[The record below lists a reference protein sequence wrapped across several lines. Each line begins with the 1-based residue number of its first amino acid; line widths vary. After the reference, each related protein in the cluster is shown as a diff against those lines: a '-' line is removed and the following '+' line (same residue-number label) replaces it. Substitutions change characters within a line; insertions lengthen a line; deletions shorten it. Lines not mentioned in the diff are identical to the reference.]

1 MSGVL
6 PLVREGKSLEFA
18 VIAVFVVALVAI
30 VFDWIDRTK
39 IALVGAAV
47 MVLIGAI
54 GEDEA
59 ISAID
64 WGTLGLLA
72 GMMLVVALTQP
83 TGIFGWIGLHAIK
96 LSRGKPARLLIIIAL
111 LTGTLSAFL
120 DNLTAILLVL
130 PIAFTVSRILG
141 ISPLP
146 LIITE
151 ILASNVGGTAT
162 LIGDPPNIMIGGYV
176 QELSFNDF
184 LINLGPAAIIALIVV
199 TAFLLL
205 FFRRSLRVDPEL
217 AHPEKIAELD
227 PGSELH
233 GTRRQR
239 TIIVGILLL
248 TIVAFFFHNLLHLA
262 PPVVA
267 LSGATLMLLATDM
280 DVEHAL
286 ERIEWPTIFFFVGL
300 FVMVGALEQ
309 QGVIEHIAEG
319 LASISGDSEIT
330 TALVIMWG
338 SAAGSA
344 VVDNIPFTAAM
355 LPVVDILQGPELHPP
370 YWWALAFGACF
381 GGNAT
386 IVAAAANVAAS
397 GIAKREGQSISFM
410 RFLVVGLPVT
420 ILSLLVASAWTVLV
434 LL

>member
-1 MSGVL
+1 M
-6 PLVREGKSLEFA
+6 EYA
-18 VIAVFVVALVAI
+18 VVVVFLVALIAI

-54 GEDEA
+54 GEEEA

-83 TGIFGWIGLHAIK
+83 TGVFGWIGLHAIK
-96 LSRGKPARLLIIIAL
+96 LSRGRPWRLLIIIAL
-111 LTGTLSAFL
+111 LTGGLSAFL

-151 ILASNVGGTAT
+151 ILASNIGGTAT

-176 QELSFNDF
+176 RELSFNDF
-184 LINLGPAAIIALIVV
+184 MINLGPGAIMALIVA

-205 FFRRSLRVDPEL
+205 FFRRSLRVDPDL
-217 AHPEKIAELD
+217 ADPAKIAALD
-227 PGSELH
+227 PGSELR

-248 TIVAFFFHNLLHLA
+248 TIVAFFFHHLLHLA

-309 QGVIEHIAEG
+309 QGVIEHIAEA
-319 LASISGDSEIT
+319 LAAISGDSEVT
-330 TALVIMWG
+330 TVLVIMWG

-355 LPVVDILQGPELHPP
+355 LPVVDILQGTELKPV

-397 GIAKREGQSISFM
+397 GIAKREGQQISFM

-420 ILSLLVASAWTVLV
+420 ILTLLVASAWTVLV
-434 LL
+434 LM